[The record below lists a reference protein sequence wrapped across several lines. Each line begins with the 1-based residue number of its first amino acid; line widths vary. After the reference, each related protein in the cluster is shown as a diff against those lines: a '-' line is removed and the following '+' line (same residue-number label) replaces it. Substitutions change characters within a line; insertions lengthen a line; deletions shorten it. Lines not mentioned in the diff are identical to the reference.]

1 MKQLMIL
8 GIFKIRKLVV
18 VTNRFMNEFK
28 SERIM
33 RKIGYFLFAT
43 ALMTLGSCS
52 DDTVVEE
59 KHVTPAEV
67 GEEIRFG
74 SSLEKAGS
82 RTIYDDVPVGGA
94 YRVSWVEGDQVAIY
108 CPQAANGT
116 LVNYAIS
123 PDKDDPT
130 ASELVTKVNQDEAG
144 LQWGQQDD
152 HYFYAFYPA
161 DRVTGTEDGKI
172 RGHVPTT
179 QNVTSWNQET
189 ENGGTTWYGKTN
201 TEENAYMWAYGHFK
215 RSEMGKAAIPL
226 TFHPWMTVLEIVIQG
241 PSSGTKTVTNVNIRA
256 IEGQQTM
263 LAGDFICDMTP
274 VEENGATG
282 TPNYEPVGNQG
293 TVNNTISIS
302 GYNAETDEFITL
314 GPDDKMVVRAYLLP
328 IDEQNT
334 VDARNIQ
341 ISVATLNGA
350 ALTRTLGYSNHG
362 SNSIQPHKV
371 NRVTLPRLTDTGTNY
386 WMSSLDKDIYYSELS
401 IPGSKFSYNTSD
413 NGAYPV
419 YQGEDIQTQF
429 LDGVRAFI
437 VPTNAYEYYN
447 RTGSIW
453 GGGYNYTYDHD
464 ALEIASG
471 GSNTLENTVAD
482 IVSELKTAEAELEER
497 CNESAVIMI
506 TYNNAGARW
515 IDPDSWGSQSGDYDN
530 NKTAYRTWIE
540 VVERELSRMAK
551 DERYSAH
558 IYVEEI
564 NANTKMSDVAGKI
577 IFKVN
582 YNVSND
588 GESME
593 TYATVN
599 GRCPALFSYWNGT
612 INTVD
617 LKWGT
622 ANPINYN
629 SPLMHWMYQEATHI
643 SDNSGEGSATQKLN
657 NVMTIFDNSVD
668 AYQDNVAHDTWFMN
682 DCGGVFN
689 GYVTGAGDY
698 SGSYSSGNGSEGTTE
713 GVIALTRWMNA
724 EVRAKLQVRD
734 KNASLGLVFFNYADK
749 QPNSGQE
756 YETDEL
762 IQTVIDN
769 NFKFNLRKEG
779 GSTNTTSYD
788 AAYSNGGNVW
798 D

>member
-1 MKQLMIL
+1 MIL

-82 RTIYDDVPVGGA
+82 RTIYDDVPVDGA

-123 PDKDDPT
+123 PAKDDPT

-144 LQWGQQDD
+144 LQWGQEDD

-179 QNVTSWNQET
+179 QNVTSWNQVM

-215 RSEMGKAAIPL
+215 RSEMGKATIPL

-302 GYNAETDEFITL
+302 GWVPATENEAGHFIEL
-314 GPDDKMVVRAYLLP
+314 GPQDKMVVRAYLLP
-328 IDEQNT
+328 IDDQNA
-334 VDARNIQ
+334 VNARNIQ
-341 ISVATLNGA
+341 ISIATLNGA
-350 ALTRTLGYSNHG
+350 ALNRTLGYAG
-362 SNSIQPHKV
+362 LGENSIQPHKV
-371 NRVTLPRLTDTGTNY
+371 NRVILPRLLTTGTNY
-386 WMSSLDKDIYYSELS
+386 WMSSLDRGIYLSELS
-401 IPGSKFSYNTSD
+401 IPGSKFSYLTSK
-413 NGAYPV
+413 NAGSNAAF
-419 YQGEDIQTQF
+419 QGEAIEQQF
-429 LDGVRAFI
+429 LDGVRGFI
-437 VPTNAYEYYN
+437 VQVGANATYEATSQGWGQYDY
-447 RTGSIW
+447 TYTDATLPIFC
-453 GGGYNYTYDHD
+453 GGGDDLSDAITHIAN
-464 ALEIASG
+464 ALE
-471 GSNTLENTVAD
+471 
-482 IVSELKTAEAELEER
+482 TAETTLNKGGRDRNLE
-497 CNESAVIMI
+497 CAVVMI
-506 TYNNAGARW
+506 TYAGNEAV
-515 IDPDSWGSQSGDYDN
+515 SANFTGDGRFHGISDVGGAEHVWMDAIAN
-530 NKTAYRTWIE
+530 
-540 VVERELSRMAK
+540 ELKQLGDDAAK
-551 DERYSAH
+551 R
-558 IYVEEI
+558 IYTGEI
-564 NANTKMSDVAGKI
+564 TANTTLDDVKGKI
-577 IFKVN
+577 ILKVN
-582 YNVSND
+582 TNSDAQNGYIAAND
-588 GESME
+588 D
-593 TYATVN
+593 V
-599 GRCPALFSYWNGT
+599 PALFSRWNGAT
-612 INTVD
+612 NTVP
-617 LKWGT
+617 LRWGSPNT
-622 ANPINYN
+622 N
-629 SPLMHWMYQEATHI
+629 STRTPLNWMYQEATHVGTDTEI
-643 SDNSGEGSATQKLN
+643 TPANKYAYAID
-657 NVMTIFDNSVD
+657 IFTNSVGMYEQND
-668 AYQDNVAHDTWFMN
+668 AHDTWFMN
-682 DCGGVFN
+682 DCGGTFH
-689 GYVTGAGDY
+689 GDV
-698 SGSYSSGNGSEGTTE
+698 SGTNDYDKNYGNGDTNDEAP
-713 GVIALTRWMNA
+713 IAFARWFNPQITSY
-724 EVRAKLQVRD
+724 LQQRD
-734 KNASLGLVFFNYADK
+734 ENASLGLVFFNFADK
-749 QPNSGQE
+749 QATGQQ
-756 YETDEL
+756 YGTDNL
-762 IQTVIDN
+762 IQTIIDN
-769 NFKFNLRKEG
+769 NFKFNLRKK
-779 GSTNTTSYD
+779 GSTTNTASYD
-788 AAYSNGGNVW
+788 AAYSKGGNVW